1 MKITQSKK
9 KDLTQ
14 EAFDKLLSWLNPDRE
29 QAGKKYEDIRRRL
42 IKIFTC
48 RGCLT
53 PEDLTDETIDR
64 VVRKVSELAGSYV
77 GDPTLYFYGV
87 AKNVFHES
95 LRHKSYRNPPPE
107 PETHNS
113 AETEQDYACMGEC
126 IQKLAPRS
134 RELILDY
141 YQEERRAK
149 IDHRKQLANRLGI
162 EVNALR
168 IQVCRIR
175 ATLYQCIQECLK
187 SHEIT

>member
-1 MKITQSKK
+1 MNITPSKK

-14 EAFDKLLSWLNPDRE
+14 EAFDNLLSWLNPDRE
-29 QAGKKYEDIRRRL
+29 QAGKKYEDIRRCL

-64 VVRKVSELAGSYV
+64 VVRKAPELAGNYV
-77 GDPTLYFYGV
+77 GDPALYFYGV

-95 LRHKSYRNPPPE
+95 LRHKSYQIKSPAHE
-107 PETHNS
+107 PHTS
-113 AETEQDYACMGEC
+113 AETEQEYACMGEC

-141 YQEERRAK
+141 YKEERSAK
-149 IDHRKQLANRLGI
+149 IDHRRQLANSLGI
-162 EVNALR
+162 EMNALR
-168 IQVCRIR
+168 IQACRIR